1 MKRFVLLAFLF
12 LLLSEADGQSISGQW
27 KGGFNSG
34 GRPDANGQTQY
45 VLELEVKG
53 TQVSGYSYTYF
64 AGYEKRYY
72 VICRLTG
79 SYDKKSKSLEVT
91 EVEKVKANT
100 PPDFLDCLQIHSL
113 TYMKG
118 TDSREV
124 LVGKWKPARP
134 QDNCGTGATELER
147 KALVKVVPKT
157 TPPSTASRSNPKN
170 STGTTKTTTTT
181 PKTGSTAKTTTP
193 APKTG
198 STAKTTTPAPKTGST
213 AKASTPAPKTGTTA
227 KTTTPK
233 TTTPSVA
240 EVNKKPETIEKNLPS
255 IEKPKAPS
263 TIQQTTTKLNMRSK
277 QVIKTVEV
285 EASSFRVDL
294 YDNGQI
300 DGDTISVFYNGKLM
314 VSRQRLSTEPI
325 SIQITL
331 DPDKE
336 DNELVMF
343 AENLGTIP
351 PNTALMIVTVAGKRY
366 EVNITSSEQ
375 TSGTVRFR
383 LANATIR

>member
-1 MKRFVLLAFLF
+1 MKRFVLLAVLF
-12 LLLSEADGQSISGQW
+12 LLLGKADGQSISGQW

-124 LVGKWKPARP
+124 LVGRWKPARP

-170 STGTTKTTTTT
+170 STGTAKTTTPAPKNGSTSKTTT
-181 PKTGSTAKTTTP
+181 PASKTGSTAKTTTP
-193 APKTG
+193 APKT
-198 STAKTTTPAPKTGST
+198 S
-213 AKASTPAPKTGTTA
+213 TTA
-227 KTTTPK
+227 KSATPK
-233 TTTPSVA
+233 TTTPPVA
-240 EVNKKPETIEKNLPS
+240 EVTKKPETIEKNLPS

-285 EASSFRVDL
+285 EANSFRVDL

-331 DPDKE
+331 DPNKE

-366 EVNITSSEQ
+366 EVNISSSEQ

-383 LANATIR
+383 LASATIR

>member
-1 MKRFVLLAFLF
+1 MKRFVLLAVLF
-12 LLLSEADGQSISGQW
+12 LLLGKADGQSISGQW

-170 STGTTKTTTTT
+170 STGTAKTTTPAPKNGSTAKTTT
-181 PKTGSTAKTTTP
+181 PASKTGSTAKTTTP
-193 APKTG
+193 APKT
-198 STAKTTTPAPKTGST
+198 S
-213 AKASTPAPKTGTTA
+213 TTA
-227 KTTTPK
+227 KSATPK
-233 TTTPSVA
+233 TTTPPVA
-240 EVNKKPETIEKNLPS
+240 EVTKKPETIEKNLPS

-285 EASSFRVDL
+285 EANSFRVDL

-331 DPDKE
+331 DPNKE

-366 EVNITSSEQ
+366 EVNISSSEQ

-383 LANATIR
+383 MANATIR

>member
-1 MKRFVLLAFLF
+1 MKRFVLLAVLF
-12 LLLSEADGQSISGQW
+12 LLLGKADGQSISGQW

-170 STGTTKTTTTT
+170 STGTAKTTTPAPKNGSTAKTTT
-181 PKTGSTAKTTTP
+181 PASKTGSTAKTTTP
-193 APKTG
+193 APKT
-198 STAKTTTPAPKTGST
+198 S
-213 AKASTPAPKTGTTA
+213 TTA
-227 KTTTPK
+227 KSATPKTSTPK
-233 TTTPSVA
+233 TTTPPVA
-240 EVNKKPETIEKNLPS
+240 EVTKKPETIEKNLPS

-285 EASSFRVDL
+285 EANSFRVDL

-331 DPDKE
+331 DPNKE

-366 EVNITSSEQ
+366 EVNISSSEQ

-383 LANATIR
+383 LASATIR

>member
-1 MKRFVLLAFLF
+1 MKRFVLLAVLF
-12 LLLSEADGQSISGQW
+12 LLLGKADGQSISGQW

-124 LVGKWKPARP
+124 LVGRWKPARP

-170 STGTTKTTTTT
+170 STGTAKTTTPAPKNGSTAKTTT
-181 PKTGSTAKTTTP
+181 PASKTGSTAKTTTP
-193 APKTG
+193 APKT
-198 STAKTTTPAPKTGST
+198 S
-213 AKASTPAPKTGTTA
+213 TTA
-227 KTTTPK
+227 KSATPK
-233 TTTPSVA
+233 TTTPPVA
-240 EVNKKPETIEKNLPS
+240 EVTKKPETIEKNLPS

-285 EASSFRVDL
+285 EANSFRVDL

-331 DPDKE
+331 DPNKE

-366 EVNITSSEQ
+366 EVNISSSEQ

-383 LANATIR
+383 MANATIR

>member
-1 MKRFVLLAFLF
+1 
-12 LLLSEADGQSISGQW
+12 
-27 KGGFNSG
+27 
-34 GRPDANGQTQY
+34 
-45 VLELEVKG
+45 
-53 TQVSGYSYTYF
+53 VSGYSYTYF

-124 LVGKWKPARP
+124 LVGRWKPARP

-170 STGTTKTTTTT
+170 STGTAKTTTPAPKNGSTAKTTT
-181 PKTGSTAKTTTP
+181 PASKTGSTAKTTTP
-193 APKTG
+193 APKT
-198 STAKTTTPAPKTGST
+198 S
-213 AKASTPAPKTGTTA
+213 TTA
-227 KTTTPK
+227 KSATPKTSTPK
-233 TTTPSVA
+233 TTTPPVA
-240 EVNKKPETIEKNLPS
+240 EVTKKPETIEKNLPS

-285 EASSFRVDL
+285 EANSFRVDL

-331 DPDKE
+331 DPNKE

-366 EVNITSSEQ
+366 EVNISSSEQ

-383 LANATIR
+383 MANATIR

>member
-1 MKRFVLLAFLF
+1 MKRFVLLAVLF
-12 LLLSEADGQSISGQW
+12 LLLGKADGQSISGQW

-170 STGTTKTTTTT
+170 STGT
-181 PKTGSTAKTTTP
+181 AKTTTP
-193 APKTG
+193 APKNGSTSKTTTPASKTG
-198 STAKTTTPAPKTGST
+198 STVKTTTPAPKTS
-213 AKASTPAPKTGTTA
+213 TTA
-227 KTTTPK
+227 KSATPK
-233 TTTPSVA
+233 TTTPPVA
-240 EVNKKPETIEKNLPS
+240 EVTKKPETIEKNLPS

-285 EASSFRVDL
+285 EANSFRVDL

-331 DPDKE
+331 DPNKE

-366 EVNITSSEQ
+366 EVNISSSEQ

-383 LANATIR
+383 MANATIR

>member
-1 MKRFVLLAFLF
+1 MKRFVLLAVLF
-12 LLLSEADGQSISGQW
+12 LLLGKADGQSISGQW

-53 TQVSGYSYTYF
+53 TQVSGYSYTYV

-170 STGTTKTTTTT
+170 STGTAKTTTPAPKNGSTAKTTT
-181 PKTGSTAKTTTP
+181 PASKTGSTAKTTTP
-193 APKTG
+193 APKT
-198 STAKTTTPAPKTGST
+198 S
-213 AKASTPAPKTGTTA
+213 TTA
-227 KTTTPK
+227 KSATPKTSTPK
-233 TTTPSVA
+233 TTTPPVA
-240 EVNKKPETIEKNLPS
+240 EVTKKPETIEKNLPS

-285 EASSFRVDL
+285 EANSFRVDL

-331 DPDKE
+331 DPNKE

-366 EVNITSSEQ
+366 EVNISSSEQ

-383 LANATIR
+383 LASATIR

>member
-1 MKRFVLLAFLF
+1 MKRFVLLAVLF
-12 LLLSEADGQSISGQW
+12 LLLGKADGQSISGQW

-124 LVGKWKPARP
+124 LVGRWKPARP

-170 STGTTKTTTTT
+170 STGTAKTTTPAPKNGSTAKTTT
-181 PKTGSTAKTTTP
+181 PASKTGSTAKTTTP
-193 APKTG
+193 APKT
-198 STAKTTTPAPKTGST
+198 S
-213 AKASTPAPKTGTTA
+213 TTA
-227 KTTTPK
+227 KSATPKTSTPK
-233 TTTPSVA
+233 TTTPPVA
-240 EVNKKPETIEKNLPS
+240 EVTKKPETIEKNLPS

-285 EASSFRVDL
+285 EANSFRVDL

-331 DPDKE
+331 DPNKE

-366 EVNITSSEQ
+366 EVNISSSEQ

-383 LANATIR
+383 LASATIR

>member
-1 MKRFVLLAFLF
+1 MKRFVLLAVLF
-12 LLLSEADGQSISGQW
+12 LLLGKADGQSISGQW

-170 STGTTKTTTTT
+170 STGTAKTTTPA
-181 PKTGSTAKTTTP
+181 PKNGSTAKTTTP

-198 STAKTTTPAPKTGST
+198 STAKTTTPAPKTS
-213 AKASTPAPKTGTTA
+213 TTA
-227 KTTTPK
+227 KSATPKTSTPK
-233 TTTPSVA
+233 TTTPPVA
-240 EVNKKPETIEKNLPS
+240 EVTKKPETIEKNLPS

-285 EASSFRVDL
+285 EANSFRVDL

-331 DPDKE
+331 DPNKE

-366 EVNITSSEQ
+366 EVNISSSEQ

-383 LANATIR
+383 MASATIR

>member
-1 MKRFVLLAFLF
+1 MKRFVLLAVLF
-12 LLLSEADGQSISGQW
+12 LLLGKADGQSISGQW

-170 STGTTKTTTTT
+170 STGTAKTTTPA
-181 PKTGSTAKTTTP
+181 PKNGSTAKTTTP

-198 STAKTTTPAPKTGST
+198 STVKTTTPAPKTS
-213 AKASTPAPKTGTTA
+213 TTA
-227 KTTTPK
+227 KSATPK
-233 TTTPSVA
+233 TTTPPVA
-240 EVNKKPETIEKNLPS
+240 EVTKKPETIEKNLPS

-285 EASSFRVDL
+285 EANSFRVDL

-331 DPDKE
+331 DPNKE

-366 EVNITSSEQ
+366 EVNISSSEQ

-383 LANATIR
+383 LASATIR

>member
-1 MKRFVLLAFLF
+1 MKRFVLLAVLF
-12 LLLSEADGQSISGQW
+12 LLLGKADGQSISGQW

-157 TPPSTASRSNPKN
+157 TPPSMASRSNPKN
-170 STGTTKTTTTT
+170 STGTAKTTTPAPKNGSTAKTTT
-181 PKTGSTAKTTTP
+181 PASKTGSTAKTTTP
-193 APKTG
+193 APKT
-198 STAKTTTPAPKTGST
+198 S
-213 AKASTPAPKTGTTA
+213 TTA
-227 KTTTPK
+227 KSATPKTSTPK
-233 TTTPSVA
+233 TTTPPVA
-240 EVNKKPETIEKNLPS
+240 EVTKKPETIEKNLPS

-285 EASSFRVDL
+285 EANSFRVDL

-331 DPDKE
+331 DPNKE

-366 EVNITSSEQ
+366 EVNISSSEQ

-383 LANATIR
+383 LASATIR

>member
-1 MKRFVLLAFLF
+1 MKRFVLLAVLF
-12 LLLSEADGQSISGQW
+12 LLLGKADGQSISGQW

-124 LVGKWKPARP
+124 LVGRWKPARP

-170 STGTTKTTTTT
+170 STGTAKTTTPAPKNGSTAKTTT
-181 PKTGSTAKTTTP
+181 PASKTGSTAKTTTP
-193 APKTG
+193 APKT
-198 STAKTTTPAPKTGST
+198 S
-213 AKASTPAPKTGTTA
+213 TTA
-227 KTTTPK
+227 KSATPK
-233 TTTPSVA
+233 TTTPPVA
-240 EVNKKPETIEKNLPS
+240 EVTKKPETIEKNLPS

-285 EASSFRVDL
+285 EANSFRVDL

-331 DPDKE
+331 DPNKE

-366 EVNITSSEQ
+366 EVNISSSEQ

-383 LANATIR
+383 LASATIR

>member
-1 MKRFVLLAFLF
+1 MKRFVLLAVLF
-12 LLLSEADGQSISGQW
+12 LLLGKADGQSISGQW

-124 LVGKWKPARP
+124 LVGRWKPARP

-170 STGTTKTTTTT
+170 STGTAKTTTPAPKNGSTSKTTT
-181 PKTGSTAKTTTP
+181 PASKTGSTAKTTTP
-193 APKTG
+193 APKT
-198 STAKTTTPAPKTGST
+198 STTAKSATPRTTTPP
-213 AKASTPAPKTGTTA
+213 
-227 KTTTPK
+227 
-233 TTTPSVA
+233 VA
-240 EVNKKPETIEKNLPS
+240 EVTKKPETIEKNLPS

-285 EASSFRVDL
+285 EANSFRVDL

-331 DPDKE
+331 DPNKE

-366 EVNITSSEQ
+366 EVNISSSEQ

-383 LANATIR
+383 MANATIR

>member
-1 MKRFVLLAFLF
+1 
-12 LLLSEADGQSISGQW
+12 
-27 KGGFNSG
+27 
-34 GRPDANGQTQY
+34 
-45 VLELEVKG
+45 
-53 TQVSGYSYTYF
+53 
-64 AGYEKRYY
+64 

-170 STGTTKTTTTT
+170 STGT
-181 PKTGSTAKTTTP
+181 AKTTTP
-193 APKTG
+193 APKNGSTSKTTTPASKTG
-198 STAKTTTPAPKTGST
+198 STVKTTTPAPKTS
-213 AKASTPAPKTGTTA
+213 TTA
-227 KTTTPK
+227 KSATPK
-233 TTTPSVA
+233 TTTPPVA
-240 EVNKKPETIEKNLPS
+240 EVTKKPETIEKNLPS

-285 EASSFRVDL
+285 EANSFRVDL

-331 DPDKE
+331 DPNKE

-366 EVNITSSEQ
+366 EVNISSSEQ

-383 LANATIR
+383 LASATIR

>member
-1 MKRFVLLAFLF
+1 MKRFVLLAVLF
-12 LLLSEADGQSISGQW
+12 LLLGKADGQSISGQW

-124 LVGKWKPARP
+124 LVGRWKPARP

-170 STGTTKTTTTT
+170 STGT
-181 PKTGSTAKTTTP
+181 AKTTTP
-193 APKTG
+193 APKNGSTSKTTTPASKTG
-198 STAKTTTPAPKTGST
+198 STVKTTTPAPKTS
-213 AKASTPAPKTGTTA
+213 TTA
-227 KTTTPK
+227 KSATPK
-233 TTTPSVA
+233 TTTPPVA
-240 EVNKKPETIEKNLPS
+240 EVTKKPETIEKNLPS

-285 EASSFRVDL
+285 EANSFRVDL

-331 DPDKE
+331 DPNKE

-366 EVNITSSEQ
+366 EVNISSSEQ

-383 LANATIR
+383 MANATIR

>member
-1 MKRFVLLAFLF
+1 MKRFVLLAILF
-12 LLLSEADGQSISGQW
+12 LLFAKADGQSISGQW

-124 LVGKWKPARP
+124 LVGKWKPARS
-134 QDNCGTGATELER
+134 QDNCGTGITELER

-157 TPPSTASRSNPKN
+157 TPPPTASRSNPKN
-170 STGTTKTTTTT
+170 STG
-181 PKTGSTAKTTTP
+181 PAKTTTP

-213 AKASTPAPKTGTTA
+213 AKTTTPVAKTTAPKTTTTA
-227 KTTTPK
+227 KSTSPK
-233 TTTPSVA
+233 TTTPPVA
-240 EVNKKPETIEKNLPS
+240 EVTKKPETIEKNLPS

-263 TIQQTTTKLNMRSK
+263 IIQQTTTKLKMRSK

-285 EASSFRVDL
+285 EANSFRVDL

-351 PNTALMIVTVAGKRY
+351 PNTALMIVTVEGKRY

>member
-1 MKRFVLLAFLF
+1 MKRFVLLAVLF
-12 LLLSEADGQSISGQW
+12 LLLGKADGQSISGQW

-170 STGTTKTTTTT
+170 STGT
-181 PKTGSTAKTTTP
+181 AKTTTP
-193 APKTG
+193 APKNGSTSKTTTPASKTG
-198 STAKTTTPAPKTGST
+198 STVKTTTPAPKTS
-213 AKASTPAPKTGTTA
+213 TTA
-227 KTTTPK
+227 KSATPK
-233 TTTPSVA
+233 TTTPPVA
-240 EVNKKPETIEKNLPS
+240 EVTKKPETIEKNLPS

-285 EASSFRVDL
+285 EANSFRVDL

-314 VSRQRLSTEPI
+314 VSRQRLSTDPI

-331 DPDKE
+331 DPNKE

-366 EVNITSSEQ
+366 EVNISSSEQ

-383 LANATIR
+383 MANATIR

>member
-1 MKRFVLLAFLF
+1 MKRFVLLAVLF
-12 LLLSEADGQSISGQW
+12 LLLGKADGQSISGQW

-118 TDSREV
+118 SDSREV

-170 STGTTKTTTTT
+170 STGTAKTTTPA
-181 PKTGSTAKTTTP
+181 PKTSSTAKTTTP
-193 APKTG
+193 APKTS
-198 STAKTTTPAPKTGST
+198 STAKTTTPAPKTSTT
-213 AKASTPAPKTGTTA
+213 AKSATP

-233 TTTPSVA
+233 TTTPPVA
-240 EVNKKPETIEKNLPS
+240 EVTKKPETIEKNLPS

-366 EVNITSSEQ
+366 EVNISSSEQ

-383 LANATIR
+383 LASATIR

>member
-1 MKRFVLLAFLF
+1 MKRFVLLAVLF
-12 LLLSEADGQSISGQW
+12 LLLGKADGQSISGQW

-170 STGTTKTTTTT
+170 STGTAKTTTPA
-181 PKTGSTAKTTTP
+181 PKNGSTAKTTTP

-198 STAKTTTPAPKTGST
+198 STAKTTTPAPKTS
-213 AKASTPAPKTGTTA
+213 TTA
-227 KTTTPK
+227 KSATPKTSTPK
-233 TTTPSVA
+233 TTTPPVA
-240 EVNKKPETIEKNLPS
+240 EVTKKPETIEKNLPS

-285 EASSFRVDL
+285 EANSFRVDL

-331 DPDKE
+331 DPNKE

-366 EVNITSSEQ
+366 EVNISSSEQ

-383 LANATIR
+383 MANATIR

>member
-1 MKRFVLLAFLF
+1 MKRFVLLAVLF
-12 LLLSEADGQSISGQW
+12 LLLGKADGQSISGQW

-124 LVGKWKPARP
+124 LVGRWKPARP

-170 STGTTKTTTTT
+170 STGT
-181 PKTGSTAKTTTP
+181 AKTTTP
-193 APKTG
+193 APKNGSTSKTTTPASKTG
-198 STAKTTTPAPKTGST
+198 STVKTTTPAPKTS
-213 AKASTPAPKTGTTA
+213 TTA
-227 KTTTPK
+227 KSATPKTSTPK
-233 TTTPSVA
+233 TTTPPVA
-240 EVNKKPETIEKNLPS
+240 EVTKKPETIEKNLPS

-285 EASSFRVDL
+285 EANSFRVDL

-331 DPDKE
+331 DPNKE

-366 EVNITSSEQ
+366 EVNISSSEQ

-383 LANATIR
+383 MASATIR

>member
-1 MKRFVLLAFLF
+1 MKRFVLLAVLF
-12 LLLSEADGQSISGQW
+12 LLLGKADGQSISGQW

-170 STGTTKTTTTT
+170 STGTAKTTTPA
-181 PKTGSTAKTTTP
+181 PKTSSTAKTTTP

-198 STAKTTTPAPKTGST
+198 STAKTTTPVPKTS
-213 AKASTPAPKTGTTA
+213 STA

-233 TTTPSVA
+233 TTTPKTTTPPVA
-240 EVNKKPETIEKNLPS
+240 EVTKKPETIEKNLPS

-331 DPDKE
+331 DPNKE

-366 EVNITSSEQ
+366 EVNISSSGQ

-383 LANATIR
+383 LASATIR

>member
-1 MKRFVLLAFLF
+1 
-12 LLLSEADGQSISGQW
+12 
-27 KGGFNSG
+27 
-34 GRPDANGQTQY
+34 
-45 VLELEVKG
+45 LEVKG

-134 QDNCGTGATELER
+134 QDNCGSGDTELER

-170 STGTTKTTTTT
+170 GTG
-181 PKTGSTAKTTTP
+181 TAKTTTP
-193 APKTG
+193 APKNGSTSKTTTPASKTG
-198 STAKTTTPAPKTGST
+198 STVKTTTPAPKTS
-213 AKASTPAPKTGTTA
+213 TTA
-227 KTTTPK
+227 KSATPKTSTPK
-233 TTTPSVA
+233 TTTPPVA
-240 EVNKKPETIEKNLPS
+240 EVTKKPETIEKNLPS

-285 EASSFRVDL
+285 EANSFRVDL

-331 DPDKE
+331 DPNKE

-366 EVNITSSEQ
+366 EVNISSSEQ

-383 LANATIR
+383 LASATIR

>member
-1 MKRFVLLAFLF
+1 MKRFVLLAVLF
-12 LLLSEADGQSISGQW
+12 LLLGKADGQSISGQW

-157 TPPSTASRSNPKN
+157 TPPATASRSNPNN
-170 STGTTKTTTTT
+170 SAGTT
-181 PKTGSTAKTTTP
+181 
-193 APKTG
+193 
-198 STAKTTTPAPKTGST
+198 KTTTPAPKTGST
-213 AKASTPAPKTGTTA
+213 AKATTPAPKTSSTA
-227 KTTTPK
+227 KTTTPAPKTSSTTKAPTPKTSTPK
-233 TTTPSVA
+233 TTTPPVA
-240 EVNKKPETIEKNLPS
+240 EVTKKPETIEKNLPS

-285 EASSFRVDL
+285 EANSFRVDL

-331 DPDKE
+331 DPNKE

-366 EVNITSSEQ
+366 EVNISSSEQ

>member
-1 MKRFVLLAFLF
+1 MKRFVLLAVLF
-12 LLLSEADGQSISGQW
+12 LLLGKADGQSISGQW

-170 STGTTKTTTTT
+170 STGT
-181 PKTGSTAKTTTP
+181 AKTTTP
-193 APKTG
+193 APKNGSTSKTTTPASKTG
-198 STAKTTTPAPKTGST
+198 STVKTTTPAPKTS
-213 AKASTPAPKTGTTA
+213 TTA
-227 KTTTPK
+227 KSATPK
-233 TTTPSVA
+233 TTTPPVA
-240 EVNKKPETIEKNLPS
+240 EVTKKPETIEKNLPS

-285 EASSFRVDL
+285 EANSFRVDL

-331 DPDKE
+331 DPNKE

-366 EVNITSSEQ
+366 EVNISSSEQ

-383 LANATIR
+383 MASATIR

>member
-1 MKRFVLLAFLF
+1 MKRFVLLAVLF
-12 LLLSEADGQSISGQW
+12 LLLGKADGQSISGQW

-170 STGTTKTTTTT
+170 STGTAKTTTPAPKNGSTAKTTT
-181 PKTGSTAKTTTP
+181 PASKTGSTAKTTTP
-193 APKTG
+193 APKT
-198 STAKTTTPAPKTGST
+198 S
-213 AKASTPAPKTGTTA
+213 TTA
-227 KTTTPK
+227 KSATPK
-233 TTTPSVA
+233 TTTPPVA
-240 EVNKKPETIEKNLPS
+240 EVTKKPETIEKNLPS

-285 EASSFRVDL
+285 EANSFRVDL

-331 DPDKE
+331 DPNKE

-366 EVNITSSEQ
+366 EVNISSSEQ

-383 LANATIR
+383 LASATIR

>member
-1 MKRFVLLAFLF
+1 MKRFVLLAVLF
-12 LLLSEADGQSISGQW
+12 LLLGKADGQSISGQW

-170 STGTTKTTTTT
+170 STGT
-181 PKTGSTAKTTTP
+181 AKTTTP
-193 APKTG
+193 APKNGSTSKTTTPASKTG
-198 STAKTTTPAPKTGST
+198 STVKTTTPAPKTS
-213 AKASTPAPKTGTTA
+213 TTA
-227 KTTTPK
+227 KSATPK
-233 TTTPSVA
+233 TTTPPVA
-240 EVNKKPETIEKNLPS
+240 EVTKKPETIEKNLPS

-285 EASSFRVDL
+285 EANSFRVDL

-331 DPDKE
+331 DPNKE

-366 EVNITSSEQ
+366 EVNISSSEQ

-383 LANATIR
+383 LASATIR

>member
-1 MKRFVLLAFLF
+1 MKRFVLLAVLF
-12 LLLSEADGQSISGQW
+12 LLLGKADGQSISGQW

-170 STGTTKTTTTT
+170 STGT
-181 PKTGSTAKTTTP
+181 AKTTTP
-193 APKTG
+193 APKNGSTSKTTTPASKTG
-198 STAKTTTPAPKTGST
+198 STVKTTTPAPKTS
-213 AKASTPAPKTGTTA
+213 TTA
-227 KTTTPK
+227 KSATPGTTTP
-233 TTTPSVA
+233 PVA
-240 EVNKKPETIEKNLPS
+240 EVTKKPETIEKNLPS

-285 EASSFRVDL
+285 EANSFRVDL

-331 DPDKE
+331 DPNKE

-366 EVNITSSEQ
+366 EVNISSSEQ

-383 LANATIR
+383 LASATIR

>member
-1 MKRFVLLAFLF
+1 MKRFVLLALLIF
-12 LLLSEADGQSISGQW
+12 LLVEADGQSISGQW

-53 TQVSGYSYTYF
+53 TKVSGYSYTYF

-72 VICRLTG
+72 VICRLSG

-147 KALVKVVPKT
+147 KALVRVVPKT
-157 TPPSTASRSNPKN
+157 TQPATASKGSP
-170 STGTTKTTTTT
+170 KTTT
-181 PKTGSTAKTTTP
+181 STAKTTTP
-193 APKTG
+193 QPKNS
-198 STAKTTTPAPKTGST
+198 STAKT
-213 AKASTPAPKTGTTA
+213 STPAPKTGTSTKTNPPVA
-227 KTTTPK
+227 KTTAPKTSTAPK
-233 TTTPSVA
+233 TTAPKTASPPVT
-240 EVNKKPETIEKNLPS
+240 EVTKKPETIEKNLPS

-263 TIQQTTTKLNMRSK
+263 TIQQTTTKLNTRSK
-277 QVIKTVEV
+277 QVIKTVDV

-314 VSRQRLSTEPI
+314 VSKQRLSTEPI
-325 SIQITL
+325 SIQVTL
-331 DPDKE
+331 DPDRE

-366 EVNITSSEQ
+366 EVNISSSEQ

>member
-1 MKRFVLLAFLF
+1 MKRFVLLAVLF
-12 LLLSEADGQSISGQW
+12 LLLGKADGQSISGQW

-170 STGTTKTTTTT
+170 STGT
-181 PKTGSTAKTTTP
+181 AKTTTP
-193 APKTG
+193 APKNGSTSKTTTPASKTG
-198 STAKTTTPAPKTGST
+198 STVKTTTPAPKTS
-213 AKASTPAPKTGTTA
+213 TTA
-227 KTTTPK
+227 KSATPKTSTPK
-233 TTTPSVA
+233 TTTPPVA
-240 EVNKKPETIEKNLPS
+240 EVTKKPETIEKNLPS

-285 EASSFRVDL
+285 EANSFRVDL

-331 DPDKE
+331 DPNKE

-366 EVNITSSEQ
+366 EVNISSSEQ

-383 LANATIR
+383 LASATIR

>member
-1 MKRFVLLAFLF
+1 MKRFVLLAVLF
-12 LLLSEADGQSISGQW
+12 LLLGKADGQSISGQW

-170 STGTTKTTTTT
+170 STGT
-181 PKTGSTAKTTTP
+181 AKTTTP
-193 APKTG
+193 APKNGSTSKTTTPASKTG
-198 STAKTTTPAPKTGST
+198 STVKTTTPAPKTS
-213 AKASTPAPKTGTTA
+213 TTA
-227 KTTTPK
+227 KSATPK
-233 TTTPSVA
+233 TTTPPVA
-240 EVNKKPETIEKNLPS
+240 EVTKKPETIEKNLPS

-285 EASSFRVDL
+285 EANSFRVDL

-314 VSRQRLSTEPI
+314 VSRQRLSTDPI

-331 DPDKE
+331 DPNKE

-366 EVNITSSEQ
+366 EVNISSSEQ

-383 LANATIR
+383 LASATIR

>member
-1 MKRFVLLAFLF
+1 MKRFVLLAVLF
-12 LLLSEADGQSISGQW
+12 LLLGKADGQSISGQW

-79 SYDKKSKSLEVT
+79 RYDKKSKSLEVT

-170 STGTTKTTTTT
+170 STGT
-181 PKTGSTAKTTTP
+181 AKTTTP
-193 APKTG
+193 APKT
-198 STAKTTTPAPKTGST
+198 SSTAKTTTTAPKTSTTAKTTTPATKTST
-213 AKASTPAPKTGTTA
+213 TAKSATKKASTQ
-227 KTTTPK
+227 KTTTP
-233 TTTPSVA
+233 PVA
-240 EVNKKPETIEKNLPS
+240 EVTKKPETIEKNLPS

-263 TIQQTTTKLNMRSK
+263 TIQHTTTKLNMRSK

-285 EASSFRVDL
+285 DASSFRVDL

-366 EVNITSSEQ
+366 EVNISSSEQ

-383 LANATIR
+383 LASATIR

>member
-1 MKRFVLLAFLF
+1 MKRFVLLAVLF
-12 LLLSEADGQSISGQW
+12 LLLGKADGQSISGQW

-170 STGTTKTTTTT
+170 STGT
-181 PKTGSTAKTTTP
+181 AKTTTP
-193 APKTG
+193 APKNGSTSKTTTPASKTG
-198 STAKTTTPAPKTGST
+198 STVKTTTPAPKTS
-213 AKASTPAPKTGTTA
+213 TTA
-227 KTTTPK
+227 KSATPKTSTPK
-233 TTTPSVA
+233 TTTPPVA
-240 EVNKKPETIEKNLPS
+240 EVTKKPETIEKNLPS

-285 EASSFRVDL
+285 EANSFRVDL

-331 DPDKE
+331 DPNKE

-366 EVNITSSEQ
+366 EVNISSSEQ

-383 LANATIR
+383 MANATIR